1 MNKKLL
7 LSLILIGVFVLS
19 SCTQKK
25 TLPIK
30 PPKHGGVYVV
40 AHRGAHLE
48 EQIPENSIPA
58 YQKAIDIG
66 ADFVEIDVRMTKDGK
81 FVSCH
86 NSEVGKY
93 VVGGH
98 PGKISEMTLAEIK
111 QLDIGSRVSEKW
123 KGTQIPTFDEIL
135 DLCKGK
141 IGIYLDLKNAPVE
154 PLIEKIR
161 ARGMEQDVLWYADNV
176 ELEEVKSNCSKC
188 VIMPDPGPE
197 KNLVPL
203 IERFHPDVI
212 AAVWKY
218 MSASFM
224 TVSHDA
230 GAIVIVDDGGP
241 ESWQQ
246 ALDWGLDGIQSDHPA
261 ELIKFLENR
270 K

>member
-1 MNKKLL
+1 MKKYWLL
-7 LSLILIGVFVLS
+7 VFIAFVMGLS
-19 SCTQKK
+19 SCATKK

-30 PPKHGGVYVV
+30 PPKHGGIYVV

-66 ADFVEIDVRMTKDGK
+66 ADFVEIDVRMTKDGH

-86 NSEVGKY
+86 NGEVSKY
-93 VVGGH
+93 VVGGN
-98 PGKISEMTLAEIK
+98 PGKISEMTLDEIK
-111 QLDIGSRVSEKW
+111 QLDIGSRISEKW

-141 IGIYLDLKNAPVE
+141 IGIYLDLKNAPIK

-161 ARGMEQDVLWYADNV
+161 ERGMERDVIWYADDV
-176 ELEEVKSNCSKC
+176 ELEEVKAECPEC

-197 KNLVPL
+197 KNLIAL
-203 IERFHPDVI
+203 IERFHPEII

-218 MSASFM
+218 MSAGFM
-224 TVSHDA
+224 NTCHDA

-241 ESWQQ
+241 DTWQQ
-246 ALDWGLDGIQSDHPA
+246 ALEWGLDGIQSDHPA
-261 ELIKFLENR
+261 ALIKFLDNR